1 MNTSQSLYSRLGG
14 ETVLR
19 EFVDNLYRFMDDFPA
34 VEKVRNMHPYDLTD
48 TEDRLFKYLSGM
60 LGGPPLY
67 IEEFWQPYVKQDYT
81 HTHLAMCNQE
91 RDQWLFC
98 AENAANQ
105 LKIDSFIRK
114 DLMSMVTAM
123 TSDFRNNE
131 EMLSKANGWKSA
143 AVN

>member
-1 MNTSQSLYSRLGG
+1 
-14 ETVLR
+14 
-19 EFVDNLYRFMDDFPA
+19 
-34 VEKVRNMHPYDLTD
+34 
-48 TEDRLFKYLSGM
+48 
-60 LGGPPLY
+60 
-67 IEEFWQPYVKQDYT
+67 
-81 HTHLAMCNQE
+81 MCNQE

-105 LKIDSFIRK
+105 LKIDPFIRK

-123 TSDFRNNE
+123 TNDFRNNE